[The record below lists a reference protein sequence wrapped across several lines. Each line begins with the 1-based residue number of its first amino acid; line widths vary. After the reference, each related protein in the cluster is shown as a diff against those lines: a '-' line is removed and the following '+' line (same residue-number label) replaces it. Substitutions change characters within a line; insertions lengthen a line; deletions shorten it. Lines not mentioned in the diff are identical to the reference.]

1 MLNEFFTRHPVF
13 TLEELNQFLMGEKAL
28 NRSTRSSLL
37 TYYKRQ
43 GRLLQ
48 VRRGLYAVVPPGST
62 PETFPVDPYLLAGKM
77 TNNAVL
83 AYHTALEFFG
93 KAYSVY
99 GRFYYVNEKRSIPV
113 TFRAF
118 EFLCVLA
125 PKALLAKSKK
135 DFAVNQGERAGLSI
149 KVTSLERTLVD
160 VLDRPDLGGSWEEIW
175 RSLEAVEF
183 FDLDK
188 VVEYAL
194 LLGNATTI
202 AKVGFFLWQHR
213 EALMAEEAH
222 LQALKTARPKKA
234 HYMSRPSKKPG
245 RFMADLNLI
254 VPTEI
259 VERSWAEVA

>member
-135 DFAVNQGERAGLSI
+135 DFAVNQGERAGL
-149 KVTSLERTLVD
+149 
-160 VLDRPDLGGSWEEIW
+160 
-175 RSLEAVEF
+175 
-183 FDLDK
+183 
-188 VVEYAL
+188 
-194 LLGNATTI
+194 
-202 AKVGFFLWQHR
+202 
-213 EALMAEEAH
+213 
-222 LQALKTARPKKA
+222 
-234 HYMSRPSKKPG
+234 
-245 RFMADLNLI
+245 
-254 VPTEI
+254 
-259 VERSWAEVA
+259 